1 MNLQPQSSTSTPCIQ
16 VSADVIRVARD
27 GRRTSYFTTNATENR
42 LSVEKLNREYNLAA
56 RNARNRVLRQSKF
69 EDLVGNQAIVQ
80 TVRLLLGQLAQQ
92 ENALELSGSKTD
104 LKAMMEKLEAVEVDI
119 EKNNGLITLS
129 EKAAYIEAIMEKLK
143 ADQTDTEKKNALLGL
158 SERAADIIARMQRLE
173 TAHVDTENTLRRML
187 AKLGASCPI

>member
-1 MNLQPQSSTSTPCIQ
+1 MNLPPQSSTSTPCIQ
-16 VSADVIRVARD
+16 VSADVIRVTRD

-56 RNARNRVLRQSKF
+56 RNAQNRVLRQ
-69 EDLVGNQAIVQ
+69 
-80 TVRLLLGQLAQQ
+80 TQQ

-158 SERAADIIARMQRLE
+158 SERAADIIARMQKLE

-187 AKLGASCPI
+187 AKLGAPCPI

>member
-56 RNARNRVLRQSKF
+56 RNARNRVLRQS
-69 EDLVGNQAIVQ
+69 
-80 TVRLLLGQLAQQ
+80 QLAQQ

-119 EKNNGLITLS
+119 DKKNGLITLS

-158 SERAADIIARMQRLE
+158 SERAADIIARMQKLE

-187 AKLGASCPI
+187 AKLGAPCPI